1 MRSHQL
7 AIAATVLALAV
18 PVFAQHHDDDRDRG
32 QESRGH
38 EMHEG
43 QERRAPERGPDPWR
57 GHPMRHDDRNF
68 RDHDGHPNAP
78 HVDEGGRWV
87 GHDTGRGDEHY
98 RVERPYEHGRWEH
111 GFGPEHHWRLEGG
124 RPEHFRF
131 GGAYW
136 MVAPYDMPYVSDW
149 GWDSDDVV
157 LYEDPDHPGWYLAYN
172 QRLGTYVHVEFLG

>member
-1 MRSHQL
+1 
-7 AIAATVLALAV
+7 
-18 PVFAQHHDDDRDRG
+18 
-32 QESRGH
+32 
-38 EMHEG
+38 
-43 QERRAPERGPDPWR
+43 
-57 GHPMRHDDRNF
+57 MRHDDRNF
-68 RDHDGHPNAP
+68 RDHEGHPNAP

-98 RVERPYEHGRWEH
+98 RVEHPYEHGRWEH